1 MLGPAARRPKL
12 EMYLK
17 MIWTYI
23 HSCKRSPNIW
33 SRSKIKIIAKDLDQ
47 KSKRSKIINIDLD
60 QCKIKDQDHD
70 LDLWSWSFLLI
81 DQRSRSR
88 SWSLIFYSIKIQDQ
102 DHNSLRYRKWLH
114 NVPSFLYN
122 FNIIISL
129 MHGCYRSSIQSSAI
143 RRDQYLVICV
153 PALTYHICLAFSTAF
168 TEPGMGLLAEPCI
181 INFQIHSRV
190 CDMMISCR
198 DHLE

>member
-1 MLGPAARRPKL
+1 MLQVSL
-12 EMYLK
+12 LCLQ
-17 MIWTYI
+17 

-47 KSKRSKIINIDLD
+47 KSKRSKIIIIDLD

-70 LDLWSWSFLLI
+70 LDLWSWSFLLR
-81 DQRSRSR
+81 DQRSRSRSR

-181 INFQIHSRV
+181 INFQIISRV
-190 CDMMISCR
+190 CDMMITCR